1 MYVLYIAKYA
11 CILSSAVICMYAI
24 RIAAMYSNVKAV
36 SYRVHRTIRSSASI
50 KSGFDN
56 YARNCN
62 CKIEYN

>member
-1 MYVLYIAKYA
+1 MYT
-11 CILSSAVICMYAI
+11 I
-24 RIAAMYSNVKAV
+24 RIAVIYSNVKAV

-62 CKIEYN
+62 RKIEYN